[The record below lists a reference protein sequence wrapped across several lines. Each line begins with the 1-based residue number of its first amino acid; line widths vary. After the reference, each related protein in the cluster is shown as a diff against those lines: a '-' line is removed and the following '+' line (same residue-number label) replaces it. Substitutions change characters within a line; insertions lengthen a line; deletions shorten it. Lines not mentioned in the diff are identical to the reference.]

1 MLKQQKESNLAKGN
15 DIEAEIYG
23 SYDVVVVGG
32 GVSGVSAAI
41 SAARAGAR
49 TLLVE
54 RLGALGGQMNISG
67 PPGFSY
73 AWLFNGRGEQV
84 VGGLTEETHHRL
96 LQEGHALP
104 HLHPDFRGA
113 YTFSYVDPDWWG
125 LLIFQML
132 EEAGVEFLLHSL
144 AVGAKKKGTQIEG
157 IYVENTSGRQLV
169 LGKVVVD
176 CTGEGDIAFRAGVPV
191 ETVPKEQNEPSTLS
205 FTLDGVNWDEVM
217 NYIRANPDQFDFRM
231 DPCLESKGWTQD
243 RLVKEFTSAK
253 NITEIGEIMG
263 FTSLKEKVIKSGEW
277 HGHSGIG
284 FFLIPRDGGV
294 IQAHFQHSAHVG
306 NLDCTNVRDLTKG
319 EVESRKEVLMALRV
333 IKKYLPGFENAY
345 LTRITT
351 ELRVRETR
359 RIVGDYVL
367 KIDDMLSGAKFKDVI
382 GKSAFPPGV
391 KHQVGPKT
399 LYGKNMLIKD
409 CGSYDIPYRCLVPR
423 KVEGLLVAGKAIST
437 TRDAYQRFL
446 MQNMVSGQ
454 AAGVAAAV
462 AVAKHVQPRQLEESV
477 SEIQEILLKQGAI
490 LYDTH

>member
-1 MLKQQKESNLAKGN
+1 MLKRQSDTGLVSESEKTTQV
-15 DIEAEIYG
+15 YG

-32 GVSGVSAAI
+32 GVSGISAAI

-49 TLLVE
+49 TLLIE
-54 RLGALGGQMNISG
+54 RLGSLGGQMNISG

-84 VGGLTEETHHRL
+84 VGGLAEESHHRL
-96 LQEGHALP
+96 LKEGHALP
-104 HLHPDFRGA
+104 HLRPDFRGA

-125 LLIFQML
+125 LLMFQML
-132 EEAGVEFLLHSL
+132 EESGAELLLHSL
-144 AVGAKKKGTQIEG
+144 ATGVKKEG
-157 IYVENTSGRQLV
+157 NLVTGVYVENTSGRQLI
-169 LGKVVVD
+169 LGKVIID

-191 ETVPKEQNEPSTLS
+191 ESVPKEQNEPATLS
-205 FTLDGVNWDEVM
+205 FTMDGVNWNEVM
-217 NYIRANPDQFDFRM
+217 DYVRANPDQFDFRM
-231 DPCLESKGWTQD
+231 DPCLESKGWTHED
-243 RLVKEFTSAK
+243 LVKKFTSAK
-253 NITEIGEIMG
+253 SITEIGEIMG
-263 FTSLKEKVIKSGEW
+263 FTSIKEKAIQSGEW

-306 NLDCTNVRDLTKG
+306 NIDCTDVRDLTKG
-319 EVESRKEVLMALRV
+319 EVESRKEVMMALKV

-367 KIDDMLSGAKFKDVI
+367 NINDMLQATKFKDVV
-382 GKSAFPPGV
+382 GKSSFPPGV

-399 LYGKNMLIKD
+399 LYGKNMLIRD
-409 CGSYDIPYRCLVPR
+409 CGSYDIPYRCLVP
-423 KVEGLLVAGKAIST
+423 KGLEGMLVAGKAIST

-446 MQNMVSGQ
+446 MQNIVSGQ
-454 AAGVAAAV
+454 AAGVSAAV
-462 AVAKHVQPRQLEESV
+462 AVAKKILPRQLEDDV
-477 SEIQEILLKQGAI
+477 SEVQSVLLKQGAI
-490 LYDTH
+490 LYGTH